1 MKYFIAAVII
11 ITFLFQIFIKPSD
24 FINNL
29 KVSYLN
35 KKYALDEFN
44 SIKEAYEK
52 IIFCR
57 EYYYKGKFL
66 EDPEEKEYVM
76 SNCKRIYEK
85 SVVVL
90 NSELHYS
97 QFLPPAKLQELNEI
111 LETPIYELI

>member
-52 IIFCR
+52 IIFCIISCISTISSII
-57 EYYYKGKFL
+57 L
-66 EDPEEKEYVM
+66 IIH
-76 SNCKRIYEK
+76 NI
-85 SVVVL
+85 
-90 NSELHYS
+90 
-97 QFLPPAKLQELNEI
+97 LPPTI
-111 LETPIYELI
+111 IM